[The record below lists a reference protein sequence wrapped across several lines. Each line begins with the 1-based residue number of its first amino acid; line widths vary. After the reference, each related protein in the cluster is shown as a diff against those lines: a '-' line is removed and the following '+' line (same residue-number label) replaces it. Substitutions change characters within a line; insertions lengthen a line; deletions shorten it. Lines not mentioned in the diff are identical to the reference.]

1 MLKND
6 MASQPVFSRLFV
18 FFIDFHF
25 EEKNVDFVKNSV
37 FPKENHVF
45 LEFRISWGHAF
56 LNSQTFEKIRF
67 WSQKNAKMDVKIR

>member
-45 LEFRISWGHAF
+45 FGIQNFLGERISELSDF
-56 LNSQTFEKIRF
+56 RKNSIWEP
-67 WSQKNAKMDVKIR
+67 KNR